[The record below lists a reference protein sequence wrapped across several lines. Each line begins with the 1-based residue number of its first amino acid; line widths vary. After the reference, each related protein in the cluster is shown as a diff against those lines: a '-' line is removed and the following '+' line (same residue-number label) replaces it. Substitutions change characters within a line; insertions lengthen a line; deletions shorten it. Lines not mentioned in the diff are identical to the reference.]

1 MTVKLISPL
10 LSTATI
16 CGAEVGAALD
26 GMKSKD
32 AICLVNI
39 LAEKRVRMKI
49 FIQEEDSYSV

>member
-39 LAEKRVRMKI
+39 LAER
-49 FIQEEDSYSV
+49 ELE